1 MTKFPGTD
9 YDVKH
14 IESVAKRKFIVSL
27 LTYVLLLSVMA
38 AGILSIV
45 FFSEY
50 PLVFILSGAAI
61 VISAVCI
68 TKKIKKIDLT
78 TLKTSVG
85 RISDIDVQM
94 RTNRMIVGGVG
105 LRDRQYDT
113 YKKQTTTVGVFIDEG
128 DRITPY
134 YVHNATAKQVEYYR
148 CNAEAIHIFATK
160 FPIKT
165 NELSEEWICSVCKTK
180 NEGARRAC
188 ASCRCH
194 RSDEWLCPI
203 CGSFNESESLSC
215 ASCKTR
221 TMKKRLIQAMDADAE
236 KAP

>member
-1 MTKFPGTD
+1 MTRLPETD

-14 IESVAKRKFIVSL
+14 IESVAKRKFILSL
-27 LTYVLLLSVMA
+27 LTYVLLLSVMTV
-38 AGILSIV
+38 GILSIV

-50 PLVFILSGAAI
+50 PLAFLGGGAAI
-61 VISAVCI
+61 VISTVFI
-68 TKKIKKIDLT
+68 TKKIKKVDLT

-85 RISDIDVQM
+85 RISDIDVQI
-94 RTNRMIVGGVG
+94 RTHRMIAGGIG

-148 CNAEAIHIFATK
+148 SNAEAIHIFATR

-165 NELSEEWICSVCKTK
+165 SELSEEWICSVCKTK
-180 NEGARRAC
+180 NEGSRRAC
-188 ASCRCH
+188 LSCRCH
-194 RSDEWLCPI
+194 RNNEWLCPI
-203 CGSFNESESLSC
+203 CGSFNESESISC
-215 ASCKTR
+215 RSCKTR
-221 TMKKRLIQAMDADAE
+221 IMKKASIQAADTEA
-236 KAP
+236 